1 MKEKLIQK
9 AITEIEKP
17 TFGTTEQ
24 YLEVHSVELENGKPK
39 VERVDFESFEKVN
52 AVYFPIAEEPFF
64 LVVYFSKENDEIV
77 SVDTEN
83 GNRIYLSATSDKLTF
98 DELSEL
104 TELNPLTGWSIG
116 DLRANGKSKY
126 NFSEIS
132 FEPIKSNAYE
142 LESKLRML
150 LTELEKDTDGIK
162 KLIAK
167 SNVIISIFSQ
177 QYICGNKGIH
187 FDTKMIRRMN
197 SLNLGVDIDQSDYGN
212 ELKSVL

>member
-1 MKEKLIQK
+1 MKEKLIER
-9 AITEIEKP
+9 AIAEIEKP

-24 YLEVHSVELENGKPK
+24 YLEVHSVQLKNGKPK
-39 VERVDFESFEKVN
+39 VERVDFKSFEKVN

-64 LVVYFSKENDEIV
+64 LVIYFSKENNKLV
-77 SVDTEN
+77 AVDTEN
-83 GNRIYLSATSDKLTF
+83 GNRIYLTATSDKLTF
-98 DELSEL
+98 DELSKL
-104 TELNPLTGWSIG
+104 TKLKPLTGWSID
-116 DLRANGKSKY
+116 DLRANGKSRY
-126 NFSEIS
+126 NFSRIS

-142 LESKLRML
+142 LEPKLKML
-150 LTELEKDTDGIK
+150 LTELEKDIDGIK

-187 FDTKMIRRMN
+187 FDTKIISRMN
-197 SLNLGVDIDQSDYGN
+197 NLNLGIDIDQSDYGN